1 MKLYL
6 YLAPRQLDVLRHARL
21 HFMAVKDQLDP
32 WQLNAKMISRQSVRI
47 SEGEFQKELERQFK
61 ALPEQLK
68 GLMTW
73 EAFQNEAVK
82 KRPKIEAQMKK
93 RKQGKPPVLPNPQ
106 AYEELGMCRFFA
118 RADNPLLWE
127 RHADQHRGVVL
138 EFNSD
143 YPKFNTQKQVLRSVV
158 YGQQRPTA
166 DHPMKPF
173 PALFHRAAEYAPEEE
188 IRLIRPLN
196 EAKDSKSLS
205 NGQPVYFYP
214 FPPRSIVS
222 VILGVN
228 ISAET
233 REQVERI
240 LTYDLKYKPGRTLRE
255 VLLDPDEYK
264 LHLRGTL

>member
-1 MKLYL
+1 MKVYL
-6 YLAPRQLDVLRHARL
+6 YLTSRQLDVLRHARL
-21 HFMAVKDQLDP
+21 HFQALSEQSDP
-32 WQLNAKMISRQSVRI
+32 WQQNAKMISRQGVRI

-61 ALPEQLK
+61 ALPDQLK

-73 EAFQNEAVK
+73 ETFQTEALK
-82 KRPKIEAQMKK
+82 KRSKIEAQMKK

-106 AYEELGMCRFFA
+106 AYDDLGVCRFFS

-127 RHADQHRGVVL
+127 RHADQHRGIVL
-138 EFNSD
+138 EFNTD
-143 YPKFNTQKQVLRSVV
+143 YPNFNSKKQALRPVV
-158 YGQQRPTA
+158 YGKARPTA

-173 PALFHRAAEYAPEEE
+173 PALFHRAKEYAAEEE
-188 IRLIRPLN
+188 VRLIRPLS
-196 EAKDSKSLS
+196 EAKDSKPLS
-205 NGQPVYFYP
+205 NGQQVYLYP
-214 FPPRSIVS
+214 FPPRSLIS
-222 VILGVN
+222 VTLGVN

-255 VLLDPDEYK
+255 VLLDPDEFK